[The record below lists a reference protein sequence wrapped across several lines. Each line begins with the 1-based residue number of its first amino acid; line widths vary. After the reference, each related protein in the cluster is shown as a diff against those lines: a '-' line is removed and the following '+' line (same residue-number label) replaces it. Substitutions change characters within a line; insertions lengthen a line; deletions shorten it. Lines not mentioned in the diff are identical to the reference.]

1 MKQENPTARSGIP
14 GLQAGEEVNERR
26 AHWGDELIAA
36 VSTKA
41 VFEGTVT
48 GRLHE
53 VEVYAIIAIV
63 EDWLTPRIL
72 DVAVGQTRRA
82 ITSELRVAN
91 AEAQVQAVRETCD
104 NFVALRTGNPQVD
117 QVLRAQMLK
126 DADEVRRILG
136 GASWEARTGGNDD

>member
-1 MKQENPTARSGIP
+1 MT
-14 GLQAGEEVNERR
+14 ERR

-53 VEVYAIIAIV
+53 GEVYAIIAIV

-91 AEAQVQAVRETCD
+91 AEAQVQAVRDVC
-104 NFVALRTGNPQVD
+104 
-117 QVLRAQMLK
+117 
-126 DADEVRRILG
+126 ADESFWAERDR
-136 GASWEARTGGNDD
+136 GAKVGFVSAVAVEAIYAALESRTGGNDD

>member
-1 MKQENPTARSGIP
+1 MT
-14 GLQAGEEVNERR
+14 ERR

-53 VEVYAIIAIV
+53 GEVYASIAIV

-91 AEAQVQAVRETCD
+91 AEAQVQAVRDVCADQCFWAEYGPDAELT
-104 NFVALRTGNPQVD
+104 NAVTVESIFAAL
-117 QVLRAQMLK
+117 
-126 DADEVRRILG
+126 EG
-136 GASWEARTGGNDD
+136 GQR

>member
-1 MKQENPTARSGIP
+1 MT
-14 GLQAGEEVNERR
+14 ERR

-91 AEAQVQAVRETCD
+91 AEAQVQAVRDVCD
-104 NFVALRTGNPQVD
+104 EA
-117 QVLRAQMLK
+117 
-126 DADEVRRILG
+126 VRRSRRKSLG
-136 GASWEARTGGNDD
+136 YAGHYVAVEDVQDALEGR